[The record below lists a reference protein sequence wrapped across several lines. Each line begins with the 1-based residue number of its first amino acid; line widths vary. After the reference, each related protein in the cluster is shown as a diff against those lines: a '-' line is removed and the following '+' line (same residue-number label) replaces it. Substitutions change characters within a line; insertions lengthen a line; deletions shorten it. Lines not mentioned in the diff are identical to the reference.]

1 MTAKIQVRRDT
12 TANWNAGTPPTLDV
26 GEIGLDTDLK
36 QIKIGDNTNNW
47 TALPWL
53 GGTLPYFSSPAGD
66 IDAATN
72 RVAGVY
78 RWAGIASITSGTVP
92 AAPIDIKTADGGIN
106 MLVLKFGT
114 TVMQHLWTDGDGTV
128 TPKSY
133 TRVWDGDV
141 SAWRAWVPQNIWGIS
156 ATEGVDVVAKKI
168 TLKDTTTGLVVDG
181 ASTLTGASTHGGVAS
196 FIAGTAA
203 APAITTTGDTNTGI
217 AFTAADTVVVATG
230 GNAAIT
236 VGPSQGVTMAANAT
250 VTGNL
255 TVSGQMAANLNMGSN
270 RITNLANPTAAQ
282 DAVTRSFL
290 DTARIGQVVFVTFS
304 TSGIPRTEQIGTSF
318 SASPTVFTNPSSGI
332 ANIRCTAGQVYRGLF
347 VSAGG
352 SPQAI
357 IVDQTGTAADA
368 TQGALQVPGN
378 PFAFDLIRIT

>member
-36 QIKIGDNTNNW
+36 QIKIGDNVNNW

-53 GGTLPYFSSPAGD
+53 GGTLPYFSSPNAD
-66 IDAATN
+66 IDAVSN
-72 RVAGVY
+72 RETGLY

-156 ATEGVDVVAKKI
+156 ATEGVDVVAKSI
-168 TLKDTTTGLVVDG
+168 TLKDTATGLVVDG
-181 ASTLTGASTHGGVAS
+181 NSTLTGTASFGGVAS
-196 FIAGTAA
+196 FTAGTAGS
-203 APAITTTGDTNTGI
+203 PAVTTTGDTDTGVFFPSANKVAFAAGGVQQLVVDSAQADILAAIFRAGATFNERIDMNGFRITDMGAPSALADAMNLSSFLDRISII
-217 AFTAADTVVVATG
+217 APSSSDGNNYTASNGTTWTLDLTQARWLTAAG
-230 GNAAIT
+230 GNYDGVVMAFDGNGFILPAFCRTFHNDPSPINAN
-236 VGPSQGVTMAANAT
+236 VGSLSG
-250 VTGNL
+250 
-255 TVSGQMAANLNMGSN
+255 GQMALIA
-270 RITNLANPTAAQ
+270 IK
-282 DAVTRSFL
+282 RS
-290 DTARIGQVVFVTFS
+290 
-304 TSGIPRTEQIGTSF
+304 
-318 SASPTVFTNPSSGI
+318 
-332 ANIRCTAGQVYRGLF
+332 
-347 VSAGG
+347 
-352 SPQAI
+352 
-357 IVDQTGTAADA
+357 
-368 TQGALQVPGN
+368 
-378 PFAFDLIRIT
+378 